1 MSDRVLNTPL
11 LISSP
16 LSPPNLLQSQQEH
29 QNSIQGVIW
38 GQKIRTKPRIFR
50 VYSRP
55 LLGATR
61 APNLLPWVFK
71 KVFSLEMIKN
81 GICLGGASK
90 QNAFFSK
97 MVSQKRYTCPQC
109 LKQVLILVKISFAEL
124 SFQQHLNIP
133 SLLRSY
139 ILTLPWLFV
148 LVYLLA
154 NLEIHAFL

>member
-1 MSDRVLNTPL
+1 MTGFWIRLCWFLVHWVLQIYFNHSKNIKTRFK
-11 LISSP
+11 
-16 LSPPNLLQSQQEH
+16 E
-29 QNSIQGVIW
+29 W
-38 GQKIRTKPRIFR
+38 FEAKKIRMKPRIFR

-55 LLGATR
+55 LLGATS

-71 KVFSLEMIKN
+71 KVFSLEMVKN

-124 SFQQHLNIP
+124 SFQKHLNIP

-139 ILTLPWLFV
+139 ILTLPWLFI
-148 LVYLLA
+148 LAYLLA
-154 NLEIHAFL
+154 NPETHAFL